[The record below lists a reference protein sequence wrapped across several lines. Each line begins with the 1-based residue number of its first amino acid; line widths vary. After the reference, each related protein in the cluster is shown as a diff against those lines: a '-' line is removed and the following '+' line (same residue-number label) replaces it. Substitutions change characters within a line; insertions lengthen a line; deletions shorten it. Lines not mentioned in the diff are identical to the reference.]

1 MKKILVCIIGW
12 LSALSM
18 AAQFNFFDYKDTLNL
33 IGNKHGYSE
42 LLIGYGVNGDG
53 KGCMIEHMFYHDV
66 PKEKIQ
72 SIKSIFM
79 EGMTKSKR
87 SLHGEIHQDGKDYL

>member
-33 IGNKHGYSE
+33 IGNKGGYSQ
-42 LLIGYGVNGDG
+42 LLINY
-53 KGCMIEHMFYHDV
+53 
-66 PKEKIQ
+66 Q
-72 SIKSIFM
+72 
-79 EGMTKSKR
+79 R
-87 SLHGEIHQDGKDYL
+87 

>member
-33 IGNKHGYSE
+33 IGNKYDFTHVLS
-42 LLIGYGVNGDG
+42 
-53 KGCMIEHMFYHDV
+53 
-66 PKEKIQ
+66 
-72 SIKSIFM
+72 
-79 EGMTKSKR
+79 
-87 SLHGEIHQDGKDYL
+87 

>member
-33 IGNKHGYSE
+33 IGNKHGFSE
-42 LLIGYGVNGDG
+42 LLIDYGVNGDG
-53 KGCMIEHMFYHDV
+53 KGCMIEHTFYHDV
-66 PKEKIQ
+66 PKENNPHKQ
-72 SIKSIFM
+72 RTGSVA
-79 EGMTKSKR
+79 T
-87 SLHGEIHQDGKDYL
+87 D